1 MEALKKLILFHLD
14 EQKFA
19 LDLTV
24 VERGIRVVEINSVPK
39 APPFV
44 SGVINVSGR
53 IIPVLNTRA
62 LLGLP
67 DKEIGLDDHLLIAW
81 AAGFKVALL
90 MDEVIGVT
98 DFNPQK
104 FTAAGEIFPEIGE
117 VQGTVRLEEDII
129 FLYDLKGFIFRDDLS
144 TLTKELSRETSPAI
158 TASEQMMVEN
168 V

>member
-1 MEALKKLILFHLD
+1 MEALKKLVLFHLD

-19 LDLTV
+19 LDLNV
-24 VERGIRVVEINSVPK
+24 VERGIRVVEITSVPK

-44 SGVINVSGR
+44 SGVINMSGR

-90 MDEVIGVT
+90 MDEVIGVI

-104 FTAAGEIFPEIGE
+104 FTASGGIFPEIGKVE
-117 VQGTVRLEEDII
+117 GTVRLEGDIVFI
-129 FLYDLKGFIFRDDLS
+129 YDLKGFVFRDDLS
-144 TLTKELSRETSPAI
+144 ALTKEMSRETSPAI
-158 TASEQMMVEN
+158 TATEPGMVEY